1 MQRGVNMGNDTD
13 LEKTFQEALRG
24 KKIPIL
30 TLDNRWYQMFV
41 SVLENKT
48 IAGLEQD
55 LNDLLKRQGKLHT
68 ESVNIRKLK
77 KKLMDEIVPLVN
89 ELEQGGSRK
98 LEDKIID
105 NKRLIEE
112 CNDKLN
118 DYRLEMTEL
127 PDKIDEANHRLMM
140 ATMQYAYRQMQENTE
155 EILTIAKWVAQI
167 RSELKENLVKKQQME
182 IVNRNIYSYM
192 HNVFGPEVINLF
204 DMKYN
209 PEEQVPK
216 AKSTKAAKKQD
227 DGTPAPLSTADGTA

>member
-1 MQRGVNMGNDTD
+1 MGNDRD

-24 KKIPIL
+24 KKIPVL
-30 TLDNRWYQMFV
+30 TLDNKWYQMFV
-41 SVLENKT
+41 SVVENKA
-48 IAGLEQD
+48 IAGLEQE
-55 LNDLLKRQGKLHT
+55 LNELLKRQGKVHT
-68 ESVNIRKLK
+68 ETVNIRKLK
-77 KKLMDEIVPLVN
+77 KKLMDEIVPLVD

-98 LEDKIID
+98 LEDKIKD
-105 NKRLIEE
+105 NKRLIED

-127 PDKIDEANHRLMM
+127 PVKIDEANHRLMM

-155 EILTIAKWVAQI
+155 EILTIAKWVADI
-167 RSELKENLVKKQQME
+167 RVELKENLVKKQQME

-192 HNVFGPEVINLF
+192 HNLFGAEVINLF

-216 AKSTKAAKKQD
+216 AKSTKEAKKPD
-227 DGTPAPLSTADGTA
+227 DATPAPLSPADGTT